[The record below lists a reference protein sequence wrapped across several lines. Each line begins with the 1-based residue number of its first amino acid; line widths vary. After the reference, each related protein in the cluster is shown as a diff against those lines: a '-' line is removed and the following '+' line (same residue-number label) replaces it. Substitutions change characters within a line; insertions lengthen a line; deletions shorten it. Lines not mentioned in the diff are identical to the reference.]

1 MQRYFLRIMSC
12 VVACAMFSS
21 SVLGQHRAKIKAGLE
36 DMATRDPEIARALES
51 LTAART
57 VTDFTE
63 SEFLELVGVDWV
75 QYKISPDGRFI
86 LGIGA
91 SGWGSVGAT
100 LGSDLRWTDKDT
112 GEDQFLKYHARSKF
126 IPETGLAVDVTI
138 QINGDPATTTE
149 HVFEQMGSVTVVLKV
164 MPDGSKYVARYV
176 PVLKRKPQTI
186 DYTNNPVLNFKSAI
200 LLADDLYVGEFSV
213 RGGIVSI
220 SAGKLGLK
228 FQFALKPFL
237 DARAIGRTDGRT
249 IEFDHD
255 DRHYR
260 LVGLEPMTALSGE
273 GVFWDVYIRVEP
285 ASGLGNGTSAYGF
298 DAIVIQ
304 DAIESLMP

>member
-1 MQRYFLRIMSC
+1 MQRYFLHIMSC
-12 VVACAMFSS
+12 VVACAIISP
-21 SVLGQHRAKIKAGLE
+21 SVLGQDRAKTMARLE

-63 SEFLELVGVDWV
+63 SDFLEFVGVDWM
-75 QYKISPDGRFI
+75 QYRISPDGRFI
-86 LGIGA
+86 LGIDA
-91 SGWGSVGAT
+91 SGWGSVGST
-100 LGSDLRWTDKDT
+100 LSSELQWTDKDS
-112 GEDQFLKYHARSKF
+112 GKNQFLKYDARSKF
-126 IPETGLAVDVTI
+126 IPEVGLAVDVTI
-138 QINGDPATTTE
+138 QTNGDAATTTE

-186 DYTNNPVLNFKSAI
+186 DYMNNPVLNFKSAI
-200 LLADDLYVGEFSV
+200 LLADDTYVGEFSV

-228 FQFALKPFL
+228 FEFGLKPFL

-260 LVGLEPMTALSGE
+260 LVGIEPITALSGE
-273 GVFWDVYIRVEP
+273 GVFWDVYIRVSP
-285 ASGLGNGTSAYGF
+285 TSALGNGTSSSSF

-304 DAIESLMP
+304 DAIESLEP